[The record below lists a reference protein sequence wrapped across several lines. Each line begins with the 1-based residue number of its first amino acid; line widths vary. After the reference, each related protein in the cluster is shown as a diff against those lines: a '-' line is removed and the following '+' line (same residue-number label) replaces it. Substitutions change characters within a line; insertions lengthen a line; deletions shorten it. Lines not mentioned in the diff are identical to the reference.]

1 MPEEADVFR
10 GLAPLLRVRPELQQ
24 ICRFGAQWTSPH
36 EPEAAGWAPFHI
48 VTFGACLLEVG
59 DRGGIVLKAGDAAVL
74 PHGGPH
80 TVRALPT
87 ATGPSSILRVHQRL
101 HDELVVKSN
110 VDGEPDTKLICG
122 RLCFEHAHNNMVLA
136 ALPAVVVLT
145 ATDGGDAARLRGVV
159 EMIRSELEEDR
170 LGAAPIASALAGSLM
185 MFVLRAHFESEPQG
199 QGVLALLARRQTAR
213 ALSGMLAEPARNWM
227 LDELAA
233 RANTSRATLVRL
245 FRSAANMAP
254 LTFLAELRLTLARHR
269 ILASNTPLAEIAEE
283 VGYQSETAF
292 SRAYQRR
299 FGIAPGADRK
309 GGAMPA
315 ALASGRTSPRQNQ
328 LRP

>member
-1 MPEEADVFR
+1 
-10 GLAPLLRVRPELQQ
+10 
-24 ICRFGAQWTSPH
+24 
-36 EPEAAGWAPFHI
+36 
-48 VTFGACLLEVG
+48 
-59 DRGGIVLKAGDAAVL
+59 
-74 PHGGPH
+74 
-80 TVRALPT
+80 
-87 ATGPSSILRVHQRL
+87 
-101 HDELVVKSN
+101 
-110 VDGEPDTKLICG
+110 
-122 RLCFEHAHNNMVLA
+122 
-136 ALPAVVVLT
+136 
-145 ATDGGDAARLRGVV
+145 
-159 EMIRSELEEDR
+159 
-170 LGAAPIASALAGSLM
+170 
-185 MFVLRAHFESEPQG
+185 
-199 QGVLALLARRQTAR
+199 
-213 ALSGMLAEPARNWM
+213 MLAEPARNWM